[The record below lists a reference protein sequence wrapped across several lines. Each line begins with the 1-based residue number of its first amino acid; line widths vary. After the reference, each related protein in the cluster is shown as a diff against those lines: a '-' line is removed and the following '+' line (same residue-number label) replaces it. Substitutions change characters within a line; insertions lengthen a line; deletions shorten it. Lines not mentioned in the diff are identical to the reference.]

1 MEEIISVYKP
11 IGLTPYQLIQD
22 LRKQESRFK
31 DLKIGYAGRL
41 DPLAHGV
48 MLLTLGEGNKNRVKY
63 LNLNK
68 SYDFTVLFGVET
80 DSYDYLGFLN
90 SSAILTIPENMEEKI
105 KNFIK
110 NNHGKFTQPYPPFS
124 SKPVNGTPLYKL
136 AKNGKLDQ
144 TNIPTKE
151 VEIYDLKLTSL
162 ETRTSTQLKKEIIS
176 NLKKIK
182 GHFRQTKTIQKWQE
196 LFKMHPDHSF
206 TLAHFSLDCSSGT
219 YVRSLAQRMGQS
231 LKCNAIAY
239 EIYRTKVADLNIK
252 DSLIIY

>member
-11 IGLTPYQLIQD
+11 IGITPYQLIQD
-22 LRKQESRFK
+22 LRKQDSRFK

-48 MLLTLGEGNKNRVKY
+48 MLLTLGEGNKNRDKY

-90 SSAILTIPENMEEKI
+90 SSAILPLPENLEEKI
-105 KNFIK
+105 KYFIK
-110 NNHGKFTQPYPPFS
+110 NNLGKFTQPYPPFS
-124 SKPVNGTPLYKL
+124 SKPVNGIPLYKL
-136 AKNGKLDQ
+136 AKSGKIDLN
-144 TNIPTKE
+144 TIPTKD
-151 VEIYDLKLTSL
+151 VEIFNLKLKL
-162 ETRTSTQLKKEIIS
+162 IETKSTADIKKEIIS

-182 GHFRQTKTIQKWQE
+182 GHFRQTKTIQKLQE
-196 LFKMHPDHSF
+196 LFKKHPDHSF
-206 TLAHFSLDCSSGT
+206 TLAHFSIDCSSGT
-219 YVRSLAQRMGQS
+219 YVRSLAQRMGQD

-239 EIYRTKVADLNIK
+239 EIYRTKVGNFNITNAMK
-252 DSLIIY
+252 IE